1 MGGMDNTLIYVVPWK
16 LIAAVPPAQKDGL
29 ILYWLTANKFDVS
42 LKYSRILTLYAA
54 RCVTMYEPPENTPV
68 AQKLCT
74 DLKLP
79 AVVLTGPDGA
89 VLGKSDSASGTL
101 TIQAAEKLLDD
112 EVKKRD
118 AALKEK
124 IDSASDKAK
133 AGEKDAAI
141 AEFRE
146 VADQKCLFPKRAK
159 EAARKLTKLG
169 VSDVAEVFDAP
180 NFSPS
185 VGAQIEQALKAGLKA
200 EDDAKYD
207 EALKLYEQAHS
218 LDPADPAPLRYVGEL
233 YRHDIGDWKKAR
245 QTFEE
250 ILAEPAD
257 PLSRAVALH
266 GLGKMTI
273 HEGSF
278 KEGEELIEKS
288 VEVYPLAMAYRNL
301 AVYWNSEG
309 DPAKADHYAQEAL
322 KAAPKDPFNLVF
334 AAALMAGNGHKEEA
348 LKIAM
353 DNEGLL
359 PASYNLAAIYAQ
371 NGQKEKALQ
380 LLKRHFYEYERNRSV
395 RSKEM
400 MEARVDRVFAS
411 LMHDKEFLAL
421 TSDADGML
429 PMRGSAGNGADGNGM
444 SSIKQKA
451 E

>member
-1 MGGMDNTLIYVVPWK
+1 MGGMDSNLIYVVPWK
-16 LIAAVPPAQKDGL
+16 VLAEDPPAQKDGL
-29 ILYWLTANKFDVS
+29 VLYWLTADRFDTS
-42 LKYSRILTLYAA
+42 LKYSRVLTLFAA
-54 RCVTMYEPPENTPV
+54 RCVSMYAPPATTAV
-68 AQKLCT
+68 AQKLSA

-79 AVVLTGPDGA
+79 AVVLTGPDGT
-89 VLGKSDSASGTL
+89 VLGKADSAAGKL
-101 TIQAAEKLLDD
+101 TFQAAERLVDD

-118 AALKEK
+118 EQLKDK
-124 IDSASDKAK
+124 IGSANDKAK
-133 AGEKDAAI
+133 AGDKDAAI
-141 AEFRE
+141 AQYRE
-146 VADQKCLFPKRAK
+146 VADEKCLFPKRAK
-159 EAARKLTKLG
+159 EATKRLTKLG
-169 VSDVAEVFDAP
+169 VGDVAEVFDAP
-180 NFSPS
+180 NWSPA
-185 VGAQIEQALKAGLKA
+185 VGDEIEKTLKAGLKA

-207 EALKLYEQAHS
+207 QALNLYEQAHR
-218 LDPADPAPLRYVGEL
+218 LDPADPVPLRYVGEL

-245 QTFEE
+245 EIFEE

-278 KEGEELIEKS
+278 KKGEQLIEKS
-288 VEVYPLAMAYRNL
+288 VEAYPLAMAYRNL

-309 DPAKADHYAQEAL
+309 DPAKADYYTHEAI

-348 LKIAM
+348 LKIAI

-380 LLKRHFYEYERNRSV
+380 LLKRHFYEYERNKSV
-395 RSKEM
+395 RGKEM

-411 LMHDKEFLAL
+411 LIHDKDFLAL
-421 TSDADGML
+421 TSAADGML
-429 PMRGSAGNGADGNGM
+429 EMRGSAATGSESNGM
-444 SSIKQKA
+444 GGMKQKA